1 MFRNALARRHTLRAL
16 LVAGIS
22 AAAAEQAYA
31 EAADAPAEYV
41 NDIRNRPTRPAS

>member
-1 MFRNALARRHTLRAL
+1 L
-16 LVAGIS
+16 
-22 AAAAEQAYA
+22 QAYEGGLPSPRYLSVIADAA